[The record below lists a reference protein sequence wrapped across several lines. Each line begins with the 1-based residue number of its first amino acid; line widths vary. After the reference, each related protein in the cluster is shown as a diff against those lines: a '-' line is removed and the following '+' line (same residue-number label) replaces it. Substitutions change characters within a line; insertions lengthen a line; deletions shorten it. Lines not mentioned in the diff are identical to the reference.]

1 MLTHMYTCKHA
12 HRNVYCT
19 LVSQHRLRLA
29 RCSQSISSG
38 DGFVLLSNSC
48 VRECAKAAAEDGTVL
63 LGTVQSPGYVNT
75 CHLIHLVQLPSG
87 PVCVG
92 VQSWWSDC

>member
-1 MLTHMYTCKHA
+1 M
-12 HRNVYCT
+12 
-19 LVSQHRLRLA
+19 
-29 RCSQSISSG
+29 
-38 DGFVLLSNSC
+38 LLSDSR
-48 VRECAKAAAEDGTVL
+48 VHECTKAASEDSTVL
-63 LGTVQSPGYVNT
+63 LGTVQSPRYVNT